1 MKKFLTALLLFTL
14 PATANAITLEE
25 AARIALENNPGL
37 QNTERSIEIA
47 EKNLKIAQGNKGFS
61 VTASG
66 SASASK
72 TEGNPNSQSLSGR
85 LRGSL
90 PIYTGKRLESQIE
103 SAKLGIDISKL
114 DYLQAQEDLIYNV
127 AKAYINALENLE
139 NTRVYLQ
146 TEENLADH
154 EKNIGALYDA
164 GAKAK
169 IDLLRAQ
176 VETANAQQDTA
187 KSHAAY
193 EVSLTNLA
201 TLMAIDSISNL
212 TVEHVATSLNL
223 DELQSYI
230 NLAAENRAD
239 LQADALRINQGEY
252 ALEVARAGKRPT
264 LSAEIGAGLGA
275 NNSADWHATPDASAG
290 LSASWNIFDS
300 DITKNEIKKAEIEI
314 QQLELKMRSDTNSV
328 NEAVVTAYKNLK
340 IALTRLRTTKKA
352 VELAE
357 EERFISVERYRA
369 GEGIL
374 LDVLDSEVSL
384 ATAKKNHVSATY
396 DVLRYKFDLAHATGN
411 TLAALQ

>member
-1 MKKFLTALLLFTL
+1 MKKFLTALLLLTL
-14 PATANAITLEE
+14 PASASAVTLEE

-37 QNTERSIEIA
+37 QSTGRAIEIA
-47 EKNLKIAQGNKGFS
+47 EKNFKIAQGNKGLS
-61 VTASG
+61 ITASSSTG
-66 SASASK
+66 ISK
-72 TEGNPNSQSLSGR
+72 TEGTPNSESLSAR
-85 LRGSL
+85 IRGSL
-90 PIYTGKRLESQIE
+90 PIYSGKKLESQIE
-103 SAKLGIDISKL
+103 SAKIAIDISKL
-114 DYLQAQEDLIYNV
+114 EYVQAQEDLIYSV
-127 AKAYINALENLE
+127 AKAYINALENWE

-154 EKNIGALYDA
+154 EKHIAAQYDA

-201 TLMAIDSISNL
+201 TLMATDSNL
-212 TVEHVATSLNL
+212 TVEHVATSMNL
-223 DELQSYI
+223 DSLETYLEQS
-230 NLAAENRAD
+230 ANRAD
-239 LQADALRINQGEY
+239 LRADALKLDQSEY
-252 ALEVARAGKRPT
+252 ALEMARAGKRPT
-264 LSAEIGAGLGA
+264 LSAEISAGLGA
-275 NNSADWHATPDASAG
+275 NNNSDWHATPDASAG

-300 DITKNEIKKAEIEI
+300 NVTENEIKKAQISME
-314 QQLELKMRSDTNSV
+314 QLELKMRSDKNSV
-328 NEAVVTAYKNLK
+328 NEEVITAYKNLK

-357 EERFISVERYRA
+357 EERYISVERYRA

-396 DVLRYKFDLAHATGN
+396 DVARYKFDLAHAVGD
-411 TLAALQ
+411 TLSALQ

>member
-1 MKKFLTALLLFTL
+1 MKKFLTALLLLAL
-14 PATANAITLEE
+14 PATANAVTLEE
-25 AARIALENNPGL
+25 AARIALENNPSL
-37 QNTERSIEIA
+37 QNTARSIEIA
-47 EKNLKIAQGNKGFS
+47 EKNFRIAQGNKGFS
-61 VTASG
+61 ITASG
-66 SASASK
+66 SGNVSK
-72 TEGNPNSQSLSGR
+72 TEGSPHGESLSAR

-90 PIYTGKRLESQIE
+90 PIYSGKRLESQIE
-103 SAKLGIDISKL
+103 SAKVGIDISKF

-127 AKAYINALENLE
+127 ARAYIDALENWE

-146 TEENLADH
+146 TEQNLAEH
-154 EKNIGALYDA
+154 ERNIGELYDA

-212 TVEHVATSLNL
+212 TVEHVATSL
-223 DELQSYI
+223 ELGELESY
-230 NLAAENRAD
+230 LEQATETRAD
-239 LQADALRINQGEY
+239 LKSDALKIDQSEY
-252 ALEVARAGKRPT
+252 ALEVARSGKRPS
-264 LSAEIGAGLGA
+264 LSAEVSTGVGAQK
-275 NNSADWHATPDASAG
+275 SDWHITPDASAG

-300 DITKNEIKKAEIEI
+300 KVTENEIQKAEIEM
-314 QQLELKMRSDTNSV
+314 QQLELKMQSDSNSV
-328 NEAVVTAYKNLK
+328 REEVISAYKNLK

-357 EERFISVERYRA
+357 EERYISVERYRA

-384 ATAKKNHVSATY
+384 ATARKNHVSATY
-396 DVLRYKFDLAHATGN
+396 DVARYKFDLSHAIGD
-411 TLAALQ
+411 TLAALT

>member
-314 QQLELKMRSDTNSV
+314 QQLELKMHSDTNSV

>member
-14 PATANAITLEE
+14 PATASAITLED

-275 NNSADWHATPDASAG
+275 NNSADWHATPDASVG

>member
-1 MKKFLTALLLFTL
+1 M
-14 PATANAITLEE
+14 
-25 AARIALENNPGL
+25 
-37 QNTERSIEIA
+37 
-47 EKNLKIAQGNKGFS
+47 KIAQGNKGFS

>member
-1 MKKFLTALLLFTL
+1 MKKFLTALLIFAL
-14 PATANAITLEE
+14 PVTADAVTLEE
-25 AARIALENNPGL
+25 AAKIALENNPGL
-37 QNTERSIEIA
+37 QNTGRSIELA
-47 EKNLKIAQGNKGFS
+47 EKNLTIAQGNKGFS

-72 TEGNPNSQSLSGR
+72 TEGNDTGESLSAR
-85 LRGSL
+85 LRASI
-90 PIYTGKRLESQIE
+90 PIYSGKRLESQIE
-103 SAKLGIDISKL
+103 SAKIGIDISKL
-114 DYLQAQEDLIYNV
+114 EYLQAQEDLIYNV
-127 AKAYINALENLE
+127 AMAYIDALENLE

-154 EKNIGALYDA
+154 EKNIAAQYDA

-201 TLMAIDSISNL
+201 TLMAIDSLTNL
-212 TVEHVATSLNL
+212 TVEHVATSMELGDLQIYL
-223 DELQSYI
+223 DK
-230 NLAAENRAD
+230 AAVNRAD
-239 LQADALRINQGEY
+239 LIADNLRIDQGEY

-264 LSAEIGAGLGA
+264 ISAEIGAGLGA
-275 NNSADWHATPDASAG
+275 SNSDWHATPDASAG
-290 LSASWNIFDS
+290 LSASWNIFDGK
-300 DITKNEIKKAEIEI
+300 ITKSEIQKAEIEM
-314 QQLELKMRSDTNSV
+314 QQLELKMQSDLNSV
-328 NEAVVTAYKNLK
+328 QEEVITAYKNLR

-357 EERFISVERYRA
+357 EERYIAVERYRA

-374 LDVLDSEVSL
+374 LDVLDAEVSL
-384 ATAKKNHVSATY
+384 ATARKNHVSATY
-396 DVLRYKFDLAHATGN
+396 DVARYKFALSHAVGD
-411 TLAALQ
+411 TLAALQS

>member
-14 PATANAITLEE
+14 PATANAITLED
-25 AARIALENNPGL
+25 AARIALENNPSL
-37 QNTERSIEIA
+37 QNTGRNIEIA

-72 TEGNPNSQSLSGR
+72 TEGNPDSQSLSAR
-85 LRGSL
+85 LRASL

-114 DYLQAQEDLIYNV
+114 EYFQAQEDLIYNV
-127 AKAYINALENLE
+127 AKSYINALENLE
-139 NTRVYLQ
+139 NTKVYLQ

-201 TLMAIDSISNL
+201 TLMAIDSISTL
-212 TVEHVATSLNL
+212 TVEHVSTSLEI
-223 DELQSYI
+223 DELENYLEQA
-230 NLAAENRAD
+230 NQNRAD
-239 LQADALRINQGEY
+239 LQADALRMDQGEY
-252 ALEVARAGKRPT
+252 ALEVARSGKRPT
-264 LSAEIGAGLGA
+264 VSAEIGTGV
-275 NNSADWHATPDASAG
+275 SASKSDWHATPDASAG

-300 DITKNEIKKAEIEI
+300 DITNNEIKKAEIEI
-314 QQLELKMRSDTNSV
+314 QQLELKMRTDTNSV
-328 NEAVVTAYKNLK
+328 HEEVVTAYKNLK

-384 ATAKKNHVSATY
+384 ATARKNHVSATY